1 MSDMDRIITF
11 ITDQA
16 TTADIDRINRAVRT
30 RNEFFRGARAAT
42 VYVGAEVE
50 LTNIKPKTLAG
61 LQGEVTQIKSE
72 RCDVRLTRSAT
83 QVLAASGIKFGTAA
97 ALHADDDGR
106 YTIHGVPLS
115 ACAIQ

>member
-1 MSDMDRIITF
+1 MSDIDRIITF
-11 ITDQA
+11 TLDA
-16 TTADIDRINRAVRT
+16 TPADLDRIQAAITT
-30 RNEFFRGARAAT
+30 RRNFFRAARAAT

-72 RCDVRLTRSAT
+72 RCDVRLTRGAT
-83 QVLAASGIKFGTAA
+83 QVLAASGIKFGQAA